1 MHDPTGPSIAASTEV
16 GAHGVMHLRR
26 YWSRTLAS
34 LRPSGTPL
42 PHEPDLDAGVLNVLR
57 LAIEPTT
64 RFLLTTRPT
73 FPEFERWV
81 DETSGGLPPPDAI
94 ARFNDAVRDGD
105 RPAASPEGPDV
116 LTDEHWQTWREHGY
130 VVVPNALSPEACER
144 TVQLICEHLG
154 VDEHHPASWY
164 GDHGSKQGIMV
175 QLFRHAQLEENRLAP
190 RVRRVFEQLWAR
202 SDLLPS
208 YDRVGFNP
216 PETEAYSFPGPEL
229 HWDVSLVT
237 PIPFGTQG
245 LIYLRDTEAEQGALT
260 VVPGMQRT
268 LEAWLASLPDP
279 SAART
284 QDLHALGS
292 RPIPGSAGS
301 LVVWHQ
307 ALAHGSRPNRT
318 RRPRFV
324 QYVNYQPVR
333 MLVHPEWV

>member
-1 MHDPTGPSIAASTEV
+1 MLPASSDLS
-16 GAHGVMHLRR
+16 ALGVMHLPRFWAR
-26 YWSRTLAS
+26 VLA
-34 LRPSGTPL
+34 PL
-42 PHEPDLDAGVLNVLR
+42 AQAAALPLEPDLDAALLHLLR
-57 LAIEPTT
+57 LPLQPT
-64 RFLLTTRPT
+64 LLHMLTTRPT
-73 FPEFERWV
+73 LAEFEAWV
-81 DETSGGLPPPDAI
+81 ERTSERLPSRESI
-94 ARFNDAVRDGD
+94 ERFNEVVVGGD
-105 RPAASPEGPDV
+105 RPVPLAPPDEDLLTPEQ
-116 LTDEHWQTWREHGY
+116 WRSWREHGY
-130 VVVPNALSPEACER
+130 VVVPNVLSPEACER

-154 VDEHHPASWY
+154 VDEHDPASWY

-202 SDLLPS
+202 TDLLPS